1 MYEYNMF
8 VNKYYM
14 LFKSNVSYE
23 GYTALKD
30 RITQIIDKL
39 LIYDNIKLENP
50 DSTYDFV
57 MYTMLKKYHIEE
69 LINGRHDL
77 EIKNM
82 IKYFENK
89 MKKQKETSFEL
100 NESKK
105 YILNSL
111 KSMSKVFKKGTDL
124 NILANRI
131 YSSLKEQG
139 YTDEEITESE
149 CDYVIIELLRG
160 NSLDV
165 QYKDEFLAY
174 RKKIEYKV
182 SNIFMRH
189 KINIIRQN
197 PGNAKYDMSYM
208 YYDSSY
214 CQMNAGFKTALSFYL
229 SGVPLEDVS
238 TYNLDNYINDFITK
252 DMIKT
257 NSISNRKQIRQVE
270 KQVLTEEEKISL
282 EKLNK
287 LKATVWRIVIGSI
300 VLGSVGYSA
309 IMNFP
314 FEKLTNKKEDSS
326 FEESQ
331 NLKERIENKLNE
343 LSYNFE
349 ENTFSLGG
357 K

>member
-165 QYKDEFLAY
+165 QYNDEFLAY
-174 RKKIEYKV
+174 
-182 SNIFMRH
+182 
-189 KINIIRQN
+189 
-197 PGNAKYDMSYM
+197 
-208 YYDSSY
+208 
-214 CQMNAGFKTALSFYL
+214 
-229 SGVPLEDVS
+229 
-238 TYNLDNYINDFITK
+238 
-252 DMIKT
+252 
-257 NSISNRKQIRQVE
+257 
-270 KQVLTEEEKISL
+270 
-282 EKLNK
+282 
-287 LKATVWRIVIGSI
+287 
-300 VLGSVGYSA
+300 
-309 IMNFP
+309 
-314 FEKLTNKKEDSS
+314 
-326 FEESQ
+326 
-331 NLKERIENKLNE
+331 
-343 LSYNFE
+343 
-349 ENTFSLGG
+349 
-357 K
+357 